1 LTATSGGMPMFPM
14 PVVPVFDFVAEPQA
28 VQRWRAQDDRVM
40 GGVTL
45 SRLAPGAGSAV
56 FEGSVSLERN
66 GGFASVRTEPFAPP
80 LDLAAAAGVALLVRG
95 DGRRYKLILR
105 DDESSGAVSFMAGFD
120 TRPGELTVVR
130 LPFDAF
136 RATFRGRSVA
146 GTLRPQ
152 AITSL
157 GLMLSKVEHDGVPN
171 AAFAPGAFRLEV
183 LAIGA
188 MR

>member
-1 LTATSGGMPMFPM
+1 MFPM
-14 PVVPVFDFVAEPQA
+14 PVTPVFDFAAEPQA

-40 GGVTL
+40 GGVSL

-56 FEGSVSLERN
+56 FEGTVSLERN
-66 GGFASVRTEPFAPP
+66 GGFASVRTEAFAPP
-80 LDLAAAAGVALLVRG
+80 LDLGSAGGLALLVRG
-95 DGRRYKLILR
+95 DGRRYKLVLR
-105 DDESSGAVSFMAGFD
+105 DDESSGVASHMAAFD
-120 TRPGELTVVR
+120 TRAGELLVVR
-130 LPFDAF
+130 LPFEAF
-136 RATFRGRSVA
+136 RPTFRGRSVP

-171 AAFAPGAFRLEV
+171 PGFAPGPFRLEV
-183 LAIGA
+183 LSIGA